1 MGHFTHPGSLPTCTN
16 WSMRRPLVIRHDHH
30 TTEMEG
36 LMNKKSE
43 PDKLTIKR
51 ETLRV
56 LTLAEL
62 RLVAGGGCRRTT
74 LCN

>member
-1 MGHFTHPGSLPTCTN
+1 
-16 WSMRRPLVIRHDHH
+16 
-30 TTEMEG
+30 
-36 LMNKKSE
+36 MNKKTD

-74 LCN
+74 FCN